1 MEKEKDNTNAAED
14 HSKKEMICGRGKPNV
29 FLVILDTFVLIDILI
44 FEAKTKEGPLER
56 IESQWQTVFGAF
68 GKLGR

>member
-1 MEKEKDNTNAAED
+1 MEEA
-14 HSKKEMICGRGKPNV
+14 KPNV